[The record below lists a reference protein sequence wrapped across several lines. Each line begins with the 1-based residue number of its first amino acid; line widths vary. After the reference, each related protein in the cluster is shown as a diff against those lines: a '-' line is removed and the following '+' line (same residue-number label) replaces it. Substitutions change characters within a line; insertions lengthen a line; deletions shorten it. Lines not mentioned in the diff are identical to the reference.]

1 MKTISM
7 QVKKV
12 GREVIA
18 RVITDTKAATKE
30 EIETFCKGITK
41 YLVDEWTDDE
51 EHSITVYPRT
61 PKNREIRILK

>member
-1 MKTISM
+1 MKTVSM
-7 QVKKV
+7 QVKRIGK
-12 GREVIA
+12 EIIA
-18 RVITDTKAATKE
+18 KVITDAKAATRE

-41 YLVDEWTDDE
+41 YLVDEWADDE